1 MNKKIKSI
9 LLAGIILVLLAIG
22 VSRLNI
28 QSVQEYE
35 REGQEIA
42 KQIMPE
48 ETTAV
53 EPSAGVVSVNVQI
66 TQEPDSKKEK
76 ILSRKKK
83 EPSNKKP
90 VQTKKS
96 SKETS
101 KETAVPKATAK
112 AGKRIKPTPRPME
125 KHSDTIQCSIEIRC
139 DSILS
144 NKDKISAD
152 KLGYVPE
159 NGVILDKR
167 NVTVKKGTNA
177 YQLLANVCQAEGIA
191 LDSEYTPMYGSYYV
205 RGIAHLYEMDAGD
218 NSGWLYSVNCKRPE
232 LGASGFLVSEGDAVL
247 WRYTC
252 NELD

>member
-9 LLAGIILVLLAIG
+9 LLAGILLVLLVIG

-53 EPSAGVVSVNVQI
+53 EPSAGAVSANVQI

-76 ILSRKKK
+76 IPSRKKK

-90 VQTKKS
+90 VQTKKG

-112 AGKRIKPTPRPME
+112 AGKRIKPTPRPKE

-152 KLGYVPE
+152 KLEYVPE

-177 YQLLANVCQAEGIA
+177 YQLLADVCQAEGIA

-218 NSGWLYSVNCKRPE
+218 NSGWLYSVNGKRPE
-232 LGASGFLVSEGDAVL
+232 LGASGFLLSEGDAVL